1 MECDERQEGVLKPS
15 QMRQM
20 KDFLPKSAMLTS
32 QALHAISDAPPVD
45 VTEYNYALIY
55 HIVLLS
61 KLEFLSVPREGCSPP
76 PLPVPLTHPLPLF
89 SPLWHMQMSIS
100 VYLRGPPAAGSL
112 M

>member
-1 MECDERQEGVLKPS
+1 
-15 QMRQM
+15 
-20 KDFLPKSAMLTS
+20 MLTS
-32 QALHAISDAPPVD
+32 QALHAISDALPVD

-76 PLPVPLTHPLPLF
+76 SVPLTHPLPLF